1 VGWRT
6 HQPIK
11 NGTALAKYLV
21 NRLLAMIVSLFGVTI
36 LVFLMIRLIPGTIVE
51 MMMGTEALTS
61 YETIASLR
69 AYFGLDQPVYV
80 QYYHWISRVLV
91 GDLGNSWRMAM
102 PVTQFILSRLS
113 VTVELAFIAILV
125 AILIGVPAGIVS
137 ALKQNSLTDSLARV
151 AALIGL
157 SIPVFWQGTMLILIL
172 SIVFHWA
179 PPIDWTSP
187 TQNLRANMEMML
199 LPGFCLGTASAAV
212 IMRMTRSCMLDV
224 LRQEYVR
231 TARAKGLTEYVVLA
245 RHSLKNALIPV
256 VTVIGLQMGYLLG
269 GTVVVEEVFGLPGLG
284 RLVLWAIYQRDYPTV
299 QGAVLFI
306 AVMFMVVNLIVDVL
320 YAYLDPRVSRG

>member
-1 VGWRT
+1 M
-6 HQPIK
+6 
-11 NGTALAKYLV
+11 AKYLV

-36 LVFLMIRLIPGTIVE
+36 LVFLMVRLIPGTIVE
-51 MMMGTEALTS
+51 MMLGTEALTS
-61 YETIASLR
+61 YETIATLR

-113 VTVELAFIAILV
+113 VTLELAFIAILV
-125 AILIGVPAGIVS
+125 AIFIGVPAGIVS
-137 ALKQNSLTDSLARV
+137 ALKQNSLTDGLARV

-172 SIVFHWA
+172 SLAFHWA

-187 TQNLRANMEMML
+187 AQDLKANLDMML

-256 VTVIGLQMGYLLG
+256 VTVIGLQVGYLLG

-284 RLVLWAIYQRDYPTV
+284 RLVLWAIFQRDYPTV

-320 YAYLDPRVSRG
+320 YAYLDPRVRHG

>member
-1 VGWRT
+1 MT
-6 HQPIK
+6 
-11 NGTALAKYLV
+11 KYLV
-21 NRLLAMIVSLFGVTI
+21 NRLMAMIVSLFGVTI

-61 YETIASLR
+61 GETVATLR
-69 AYFGLDQPVYV
+69 AYFGLDQPLYV
-80 QYYHWISRVLV
+80 QYFNWIGRVLA

-113 VTVELAFIAILV
+113 VTLELAFIAVLV
-125 AILIGVPAGIVS
+125 ATLIGVPAGIVS
-137 ALKQNSLTDSLARV
+137 ALKQNSLTDNLARL

-157 SIPVFWQGTMLILIL
+157 SVPVFWQGTMLILVL
-172 SIVFHWA
+172 SIVLQWA

-187 TQNLRANMEMML
+187 TKDLRVNLEIML

-231 TARAKGLTEYVVLA
+231 TARAKGLGEYVVLA
-245 RHSLKNALIPV
+245 RHSLKNALIPI

-284 RLVLWAIYQRDYPTV
+284 RLVLWAIFQRDYPTV
-299 QGAVLFI
+299 QGAVLII
-306 AVMFMVVNLIVDVL
+306 AVMFMMLNLIVDVL
-320 YAYLDPRVSRG
+320 YAYLDPRIRCG

>member
-1 VGWRT
+1 M
-6 HQPIK
+6 
-11 NGTALAKYLV
+11 AKYLV

-61 YETIASLR
+61 GETIATLR
-69 AYFGLDQPVYV
+69 SYFGLDQPVYV

-113 VTVELAFIAILV
+113 VTLELATIAILV
-125 AILIGVPAGIVS
+125 ATLIGVPAGIVS
-137 ALKQNSLTDSLARV
+137 ALKQNSVTDSLARV

-157 SIPVFWQGTMLILIL
+157 SIPVFWQGTMFILIL
-172 SIVFHWA
+172 SLALQWA

-187 TQNLRANMEMML
+187 TQDLKANLEMML

-256 VTVIGLQMGYLLG
+256 VTVIGLQVGYLLG

-299 QGAVLFI
+299 QGTVLFI
-306 AVMFMVVNLIVDVL
+306 AVMFALVNLIVDVL
-320 YAYLDPRVSRG
+320 YAYLDPRIRCG

>member
-1 VGWRT
+1 M
-6 HQPIK
+6 
-11 NGTALAKYLV
+11 AKYVV

-61 YETIASLR
+61 GETIATLR
-69 AYFGLDQPVYV
+69 SYFGLDQPVYV

-113 VTVELAFIAILV
+113 VTLELAAIAILV
-125 AILIGVPAGIVS
+125 ATLIGVPAGIVS
-137 ALKQNSLTDSLARV
+137 ALKQNSVTDNLARV

-157 SIPVFWQGTMLILIL
+157 SVPVFWQGTMFILIL
-172 SIVFHWA
+172 SLALQWA
-179 PPIDWTSP
+179 PPINWTSP
-187 TQNLRANMEMML
+187 TQDLKANLETML

-256 VTVIGLQMGYLLG
+256 VTVIGLQVGYLLG

-299 QGAVLFI
+299 QGTVLFI
-306 AVMFMVVNLIVDVL
+306 AVMFMLVNLIVDVL
-320 YAYLDPRVSRG
+320 YAYLDPRIRCG

>member
-1 VGWRT
+1 M
-6 HQPIK
+6 
-11 NGTALAKYLV
+11 AKYLV
-21 NRLLAMIVSLFGVTI
+21 KRLLATIVSLFGVTI

-61 YETIASLR
+61 GETIATLR
-69 AYFGLDQPVYV
+69 TYFGLDQPVYV

-113 VTVELAFIAILV
+113 VTLELAAIAIVV
-125 AILIGVPAGIVS
+125 AVFIGVPAGIVS

-172 SIVFHWA
+172 SLALQWA
-179 PPIDWTSP
+179 PPMDWTSP
-187 TQNLRANMEMML
+187 VQDLKANLEMML

-231 TARAKGLTEYVVLA
+231 TARAKGLSEYVVLA

-256 VTVIGLQMGYLLG
+256 VTVIGLQVGYLLG

-284 RLVLWAIYQRDYPTV
+284 RLVLWAIYQRDYPTI

-306 AVMFMVVNLIVDVL
+306 AVMFMAVNLIVDVL
-320 YAYLDPRVSRG
+320 YAYMDPRIRCG